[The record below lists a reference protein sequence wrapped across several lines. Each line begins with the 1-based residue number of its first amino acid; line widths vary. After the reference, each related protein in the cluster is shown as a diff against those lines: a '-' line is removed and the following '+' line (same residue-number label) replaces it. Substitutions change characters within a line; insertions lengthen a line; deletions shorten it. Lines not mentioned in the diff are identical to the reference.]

1 MTRGMI
7 GGFAAALLACARAGV
22 AAPEF
27 DVRRDTLGW
36 ANETKFAY
44 DIDAAGHLHISQR
57 AVPAV
62 YSNRCFVMSRTA
74 LQFRKFARFAPEQP
88 RVSREEYTRL
98 VRAIARIPVWSDG
111 PHERIVV
118 PGFRDLRSFS
128 KTHTAM
134 LQANLGGSLTSFLRL
149 GNFRMAMGHP
159 RLGQKW
165 AADWLLKSIREDKL
179 RAVFL
184 TRFPSMNHC
193 VIAYRAFPRANGD
206 VRFIVY
212 DPNYEAQSARLDYI
226 AARRSFDF
234 ERRWYFPGGQVNVMR
249 VYISPFH

>member
-1 MTRGMI
+1 M
-7 GGFAAALLACARAGV
+7 AWVSGV
-22 AAPEF
+22 AAPVF

-44 DIDAAGHLHISQR
+44 EVDEAGRLHISKR

-62 YSNRCFVMSRTA
+62 YSNRCFVMSRAA
-74 LQFRKFARFAPEQP
+74 LQFKKFARFAPKRP
-88 RVSREEYTRL
+88 RMSREEYRQL
-98 VRAIARIPVWSDG
+98 VREISRIPVWSDG
-111 PHERIVV
+111 PRQRIVV
-118 PGFRDLRSFS
+118 PGFSDLRSFS
-128 KTHTAM
+128 KAYTPM
-134 LQANLGGSLTSFLRL
+134 LQANLGGSATSFLRV

-159 RLGQKW
+159 RFGQKW
-165 AADWLLKSIREDKL
+165 AADWLAKSMREGEL

-184 TRFPSMNHC
+184 SRFPSMNHC
-193 VIAYRAFPRANGD
+193 VIVYRAIPRANGD
-206 VRFIVY
+206 VRFLCY
-212 DPNYEAQSARLDYI
+212 DPNYEGQSAKLDYS

>member
-1 MTRGMI
+1 MRGVFI
-7 GGFAAALLACARAGV
+7 RFVITALLGARVVV

-27 DVRRDTLGW
+27 DVRRDTLGF
-36 ANETKFAY
+36 ANETRFAY
-44 DIDAAGHLHISQR
+44 DVDAAGRLHISQR
-57 AVPAV
+57 ATPAV

-74 LQFRKFARFAPEQP
+74 LQFKQFARFAPEQP

-98 VRAIARIPVWSDG
+98 VRAIARIPVWSRG
-111 PHERIVV
+111 PRARIVV

-128 KTHTAM
+128 KAYTPM
-134 LQANLGGSLTSFLRL
+134 LQANLGGSATSFLRL
-149 GNFRMAMGHP
+149 GNFRMAMGHL
-159 RLGQKW
+159 RIGQSW
-165 AADWLLKSIREDKL
+165 AARWLVESMDANKL

-193 VIAYRAFPRANGD
+193 VIVYRAIPRANGD

-212 DPNYEAQSARLDYI
+212 DPNYEGQSAQLDYV

>member
-1 MTRGMI
+1 MATALFVYARPS
-7 GGFAAALLACARAGV
+7 AAAPA
-22 AAPEF
+22 F

-44 DIDAAGHLHISQR
+44 DVDAAGRLHISKR

-74 LQFRKFARFAPEQP
+74 LQFKKFARFAPERP

-98 VRAIARIPVWSDG
+98 VRQISRIPVWSAG
-111 PHERIVV
+111 PRERIVV
-118 PGFRDLRSFS
+118 PGFGNLRSFS
-128 KTHTAM
+128 KTYTPM
-134 LQANLGGSLTSFLRL
+134 LQANLGGSVTSFLRV

-159 RLGQKW
+159 RIGQKW
-165 AADWLLKSIREDKL
+165 AAEWLVKSINEDKL

-193 VIAYRAFPRANGD
+193 VIVYRAIPRPNGD
-206 VRFIVY
+206 VGFLCY
-212 DPNYEAQSARLDYI
+212 DPNYEGQSAKLDYS
-226 AARRSFDF
+226 ASRRSFDF
-234 ERRWYFPGGQVNVMR
+234 QRRWYFPGGQVNVMR

>member
-1 MTRGMI
+1 MRNLLGWLL
-7 GGFAAALLACARAGV
+7 AALMLGARVAV
-22 AAPEF
+22 AAPDF

-44 DIDAAGHLHISQR
+44 DVDAAGRLHISKK

-74 LQFRKFARFAPEQP
+74 LQFKKFVRFAPERP

-98 VRAIARIPVWSDG
+98 VRRIARIPVWSDG
-111 PHERIVV
+111 PRERIVV
-118 PGFRDLRSFS
+118 PGFRDLRTFS
-128 KTHTAM
+128 KAYTPM
-134 LQANLGGSLTSFLRL
+134 LQENLGGSLTSFLRV

-165 AADWLLKSIREDKL
+165 AAEWLAESMHEDKL

-193 VIAYRAFPRANGD
+193 VIVYRAIPRPNGD
-206 VRFIVY
+206 VRFMVY
-212 DPNYEAQSARLDYI
+212 DPNYEGQSAKLDYS

>member
-1 MTRGMI
+1 MRRLI
-7 GGFAAALLACARAGV
+7 CWLALAVSARICV
-22 AAPEF
+22 AAPDF
-27 DVRRDTLGW
+27 DVRRDTLAW

-44 DIDAAGHLHISQR
+44 DIDAAGKLHISKR
-57 AVPAV
+57 AVPAI

-74 LQFRKFARFAPEQP
+74 LQFKKFARFAPERP

-98 VRAIARIPVWSDG
+98 VREIARIPVWSSG
-111 PHERIVV
+111 PRERVVV

-128 KTHTAM
+128 KAHQPM
-134 LQANLGGSLTSFLRL
+134 LQANLGGSATSFLRV

-212 DPNYEAQSARLDYI
+212 DPNYEAQFAKLDYI

>member
-1 MTRGMI
+1 MTRYLFGWLALAFLASARM
-7 GGFAAALLACARAGV
+7 GAAA
-22 AAPEF
+22 PDF

-44 DIDAAGHLHISQR
+44 DIDAAGKLHMSKK
-57 AVPAV
+57 AVPPV

-74 LQFRKFARFAPEQP
+74 LQFKKFARFTPAQP
-88 RVSREEYTRL
+88 RVSREEYRRL
-98 VRAIARIPVWSDG
+98 VRAITRIPVWSDG
-111 PHERIVV
+111 PRERIAV
-118 PGFRDLRSFS
+118 PGFPDLCSFS
-128 KTHTAM
+128 KAYQPM
-134 LQANLGGSLTSFLRL
+134 LQENLGGSITSFLRV

-159 RLGQKW
+159 RIGQKW
-165 AADWLLKSIREDKL
+165 AAEWLVKSVQENKL

-193 VIAYRAFPRANGD
+193 VIVYRAFPQPNGD
-206 VRFIVY
+206 VHFLVY
-212 DPNYEAQSARLDYI
+212 DPNYEGQFAHLDYV
-226 AARRSFDF
+226 AARRSFDM